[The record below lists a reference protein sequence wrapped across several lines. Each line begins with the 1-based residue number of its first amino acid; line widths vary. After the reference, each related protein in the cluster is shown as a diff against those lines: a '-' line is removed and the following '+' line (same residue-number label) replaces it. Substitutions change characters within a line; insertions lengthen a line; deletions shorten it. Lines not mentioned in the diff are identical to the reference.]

1 MFSTKPRRVY
11 PIYIRYLLENNEIVL
26 ILTHYDSPSMMR
38 QMLLNGDYKQDN
50 ALDLE
55 GYIHDGSL
63 VILDSLMSYSNSSH
77 KDGADKDNK
86 LNFLSLIRI
95 LLNHGIKN
103 NKNDITIFSDMG
115 SFFHFY
121 SVPYKDNNNDFSDG
135 VVKRILEYERSIP
148 SSYKDLELKL
158 FCLYHQ
164 KDYESY
170 FTSTRQKVHLV
181 DCHGHSVMVI
191 DSNSNKNGNN
201 NNRNDNN
208 RN

>member
-1 MFSTKPRRVY
+1 MFSTKPRWVY

-135 VVKRILEYERSIP
+135 VVKRILEYRRSIP

-170 FTSTRQKVHLV
+170 IYIYTSKSAFR
-181 DCHGHSVMVI
+181 
-191 DSNSNKNGNN
+191 NGY
-201 NNRNDNN
+201 
-208 RN
+208 